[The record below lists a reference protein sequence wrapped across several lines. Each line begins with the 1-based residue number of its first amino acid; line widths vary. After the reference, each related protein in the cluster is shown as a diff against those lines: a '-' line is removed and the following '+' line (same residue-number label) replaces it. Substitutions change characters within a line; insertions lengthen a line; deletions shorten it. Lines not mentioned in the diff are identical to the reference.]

1 VREIGDVSN
10 GVAALTDQLQFI
22 FRPADAS
29 LQMSSGQSEQK
40 TISFICKPWVKQKW
54 WSIY

>member
-1 VREIGDVSN
+1 MGDVSN
-10 GVAALTDQLQFI
+10 GVASLTEQLQFI

-29 LQMSSGQSEQK
+29 LQMSFGQSEQK
-40 TISFICKPWVKQKW
+40 TISFVCKPWVKQKW